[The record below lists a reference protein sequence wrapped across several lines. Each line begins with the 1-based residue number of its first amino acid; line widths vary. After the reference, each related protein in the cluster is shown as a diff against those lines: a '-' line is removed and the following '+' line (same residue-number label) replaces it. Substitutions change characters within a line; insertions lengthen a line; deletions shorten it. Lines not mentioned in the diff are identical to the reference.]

1 MTVVRGSVRSRSGD
15 PLHYLRVLLALY
27 HTMHLYLGDNPR
39 TLYLVTSQHD
49 EKLGR
54 PQRVLVF
61 RVAPSNPSQAVV
73 EFLHKDQVDLSSA
86 VLMTNRVIKGCMG
99 LINVGGGEPGVTTSH
114 PDGTDWYF
122 VWADIFVAVITSATE
137 VGNTRPSAST
147 HESVARIHEACFYSL
162 TSSIWDDFSNSEQAW
177 NYSDTDVVSLREN
190 YSQSQNAGVLEHPCL
205 PLTKILSSGSFYFAL
220 EPQWDLSTRFSERL
234 PSPGS
239 MEKGHAYDIAHFD
252 ERFIW
257 NEYIVRSLLDF
268 RDRLDPQ
275 EREDLDRCQLIVGL
289 FSHTPHQ

>member
-1 MTVVRGSVRSRSGD
+1 
-15 PLHYLRVLLALY
+15 
-27 HTMHLYLGDNPR
+27 MHLYLGDNPR
-39 TLYLVTSQHD
+39 TLYLATSQHD
-49 EKLGR
+49 EKIGR

-73 EFLHKDQVDLSSA
+73 EFLHKDEVDLSSA
-86 VLMTNRVIKGCMG
+86 VLATNRVIKGCMG
-99 LINVGGGEPGVTTSH
+99 IINVSGGKQGALMSDPVS
-114 PDGTDWYF
+114 TDLF
-122 VWADIFVAVITSATE
+122 RVREDIFVAVITSATE
-137 VGNTRPSAST
+137 VGNTRPSANT
-147 HESVARIHEACFYSL
+147 PESVARIHEVSFYSL
-162 TSSIWDDFSNSEQAW
+162 TSSTWDDVANPEPSW
-177 NYSDTDVVSLREN
+177 NYSDTDISSLRDN
-190 YSQSQNAGVLEHPCL
+190 YVHNQSAGVLEHPCL

-239 MEKGHAYDIAHFD
+239 TERGRAHDITDFD

-275 EREDLDRCQLIVGL
+275 EREDLDRCQFIVVL
-289 FSHTPHQ
+289 PPHLPQRCIHTSPLGPGDSRICRDVHNGALGTSY